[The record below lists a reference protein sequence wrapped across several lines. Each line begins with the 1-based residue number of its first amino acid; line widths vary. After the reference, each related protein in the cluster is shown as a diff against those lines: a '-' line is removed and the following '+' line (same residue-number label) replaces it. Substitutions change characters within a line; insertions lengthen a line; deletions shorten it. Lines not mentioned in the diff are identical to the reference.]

1 MLGVDLVIPDFTYI
15 EQNADRV
22 KGIIL
27 THGHE
32 DHIGGLPFLLS
43 KVNVPIY
50 GTPLTLG
57 LVGNKLKEH
66 SLYNQS
72 QLNVINAGQSIK
84 LGCMKIDFIHVNHS
98 IPRCCCFCNSHS
110 GRYYCSHGRL
120 QD

>member
-1 MLGVDLVIPDFTYI
+1 M
-15 EQNADRV
+15 
-22 KGIIL
+22 
-27 THGHE
+27 
-32 DHIGGLPFLLS
+32 PFLLS
-43 KVNVPIY
+43 KVSVPIY

-98 IPRCCCFCNSHS
+98 IPDAVAFAIHTPAVLLFTRATS
-110 GRYYCSHGRL
+110 RL
-120 QD
+120 TAHLSRVI